1 MSVGRR
7 RLLPTLVMV
16 TSPPNGGGQ
25 AFPHPDPLALVEED
39 PFLLFTGSDFTSFN
53 VAKPVPQ
60 EIKVS
65 SLKNSFFCLPDSK
78 VFTDKCLPDPSP
90 TFLEKI
96 VPHPR
101 FDQNYFLSLHKL
113 VTAPGH
119 SYPAN
124 TYNFQGARIPLAHT
138 QLNIPMWKELFA
150 TYPKADLIEKLEFG
164 FPIGTEMEP
173 DLDPAIKNHSSSY
186 MFYSWV
192 DKFCVK
198 EISKCGLTGPL
209 STVPFPDFHVSPMM
223 TAVKKPD
230 KRRMVFDASYGISLN
245 KSTPKDFYLNE
256 KTSYDFPRLDD
267 FEILILKVGQGAKM
281 WKRDLERYFLQ
292 IPLDPGDYSKTGF
305 IWRSNYFFFIAYM
318 FGLRHSGLAGQNITS
333 AVSWRHRQE
342 GVTLYGEE
350 FNTLNYSDDLAGVED
365 DDKAEIAFQKMGNLL
380 SALGLKEAVDKAS
393 APATLIT
400 YLGVTFDS
408 IAMRK
413 TVPPEKVAELLD
425 LLHSWVSKTS
435 CTKRGLQS
443 LCGKLIWVARCVRF
457 SRVFVSRLLATLR
470 AHSSSLPHHK
480 IHLSQEMQKDVKWWL
495 VYIRTFNGVNFI
507 INPAIIGFTYKGD
520 ACLDGGGGFCCEEY
534 WSRPLPLSM
543 LGDGSPPIHLKE
555 YWVLLVSIKLWG
567 HLWSGSSVELYVDN
581 TAVVLTCVNQKPS
594 DPMMS
599 AFLREFLYLVVHFK
613 FLPVVKHIGTKENY
627 VADYLSRNFS
637 LVDAAKFFA
646 SNSMANM
653 KPRAVPDHM
662 FTFTSNW

>member
-1 MSVGRR
+1 MVLG
-7 RLLPTLVMV
+7 LALV

-25 AFPHPDPLALVEED
+25 AIPHPDPLALVEED
-39 PFLLFTGSDFTSFN
+39 PSLFFTGSDFTTFN
-53 VAKPVPQ
+53 VTKPVPQ

-65 SLKNSFFCLPDSK
+65 TLKNSFFCLPDSK
-78 VFTDKCLPDPSP
+78 VFTDRCLPDPSP
-90 TFLEKI
+90 TFLEQI
-96 VPHPR
+96 LPHPR

-138 QLNIPMWKELFA
+138 QLNIPKWKELFA
-150 TYPKADLIEKLEFG
+150 SYPKADIIQKLEFG
-164 FPIGTEMEP
+164 FPIGVEKEP
-173 DLDPAIKNHSSSY
+173 DLVPATKNPSSSY
-186 MFYSWV
+186 MFFSWV

-209 STVPFPDFHVSPMM
+209 ATVPFTDFHVSPMM

-230 KRRMVFDASYGISLN
+230 KRRVVFDASYGISLN
-245 KSTPKDFYLNE
+245 KSTPKEFYLNE
-256 KTSYDFPRLDD
+256 KTEYDFPKLDD
-267 FEILILKVGQGAKM
+267 FEILILKVGHGAKM

-305 IWRSNYFFFIAYM
+305 IWRSCFFFFISYM

-342 GVTLYGEE
+342 GFILYGEE
-350 FNTLNYSDDLAGVED
+350 FNTLNYSDDLAGVEE
-365 DDKAEIAFQKMGNLL
+365 DDKADTAFQKMGQLL
-380 SALGLKEAVDKAS
+380 SDLGLKEAADKAS
-393 APATLIT
+393 SPATTIT

-425 LLHSWVSKTS
+425 LLHSWVTKTS

-480 IHLSQEMQKDVKWWL
+480 IPLSQEMQKDVNWWL

-507 INPAIIGFTYKGD
+507 INPATIGFTYKGD
-520 ACLDGGGGFCCEEY
+520 ACLDGGGGFCGEEY
-534 WSRPLPLSM
+534 WSRPLPQSM
-543 LGDGSPPIHLKE
+543 LGEGSPPIHLKE

-567 HLWSGSSVELYVDN
+567 HLWSGSSVELFVDN

-613 FLPVVKHIGTKENY
+613 FLPVVKHIGTKENF
-627 VADYLSRNFS
+627 VADYLSRSFS
-637 LVDAAKFFA
+637 MVKAAEFFA
-646 SNSMANM
+646 SHSMANM